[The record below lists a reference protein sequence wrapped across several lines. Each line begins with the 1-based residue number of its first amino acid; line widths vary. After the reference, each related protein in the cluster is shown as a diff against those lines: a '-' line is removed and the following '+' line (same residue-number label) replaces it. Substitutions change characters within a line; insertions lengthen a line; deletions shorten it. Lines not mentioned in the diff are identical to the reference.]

1 MEIRLSTPQLY
12 LDKKIE
18 TAAGNAGCCACI
30 RWWNPTQAR
39 FVLVRAPMSRAPAS
53 YAAHDHVIR
62 ELLTLD
68 PKARIRTAIAIYDG
82 LDDYE
87 GQKMGSLA

>member
-1 MEIRLSTPQLY
+1 
-12 LDKKIE
+12 
-18 TAAGNAGCCACI
+18 
-30 RWWNPTQAR
+30 
-39 FVLVRAPMSRAPAS
+39 MSRAPAS